1 MLPAVVV
8 AVNTLLSA
16 RLQAPEAMAAEA
28 LAVRDSLMAE
38 RMLLL
43 LTSMEVAE
51 AVEELSVV
59 QVVPVP
65 VVLS

>member
-1 MLPAVVV
+1 MLPAVAAV
-8 AVNTLLSA
+8 VNTLLSVL
-16 RLQAPEAMAAEA
+16 LQAPEAMAAEA